1 MLASLHV
8 VAGSATAT
16 ASEPPP
22 WKSGAEESS
31 LRYFR
36 VKIRKYDINTKFI
49 ILRYLSTLYFDKV
62 LSYKILGL

>member
-36 VKIRKYDINTKFI
+36 VKIRKYDTKFI